1 MSDESVCEL
10 LEVGLGMLARA
21 RLTEGLRNSAGACV
35 QAITRAVFTRL
46 KGLTPEDVDR
56 LVAATQEVEKKQK
69 EKNLAEEK
77 THNGREEG
85 AEAGAGAERTA
96 SLDSAEGQSHTIS
109 TQSSPEI

>member
-56 LVAATQEVEKKQK
+56 LVAATQEVEEKQK
-69 EKNLAEEK
+69 EKKDQEEK
-77 THNGREEG
+77 TEDDSKTNEEKTDGEKDLAVVEQSTSSGRDSIEG
-85 AEAGAGAERTA
+85 V
-96 SLDSAEGQSHTIS
+96 
-109 TQSSPEI
+109 SSS